1 MMANNVGQTD
11 DLDAALKQAVGATDD
26 AAVLALVEGGT
37 AADTITRTTGSFV
50 EDGYVAGER
59 LEIDGSAADDGIYL
73 IDTVAALT
81 ITLDAGADLE
91 GEAASAD
98 IDIESVGAAADAM
111 VKLTDKTF
119 TLELEQYKATFIR
132 DITDA
137 VITPEH
143 IWSEVDDVMT
153 YLNPEPIGSGPFELV
168 SRTVDESVIYD
179 ARLDYWGGMPN
190 IDRYIKHF
198 FGEEQVQMLALMN
211 GDIDSALQLNMPTAI
226 PTLLTNDDIKIYQAD
241 TNSTYSWYLNHRIEP
256 FGELAVRK
264 AMSIG
269 IDRAAMVNFASDGW
283 AVMPNLIEVSPLLA
297 HSNPAVLW
305 PYADNTHAERIDM
318 ANDAL
323 DAIDGISD
331 FVADTIRTHD
341 GTPMEYQVLTTTS
354 PQHTSI
360 FELLESDLLEMG
372 IKLHHDPQEAKAL
385 VGTVFRQKS
394 ATAGETADDWDSA
407 VWGRPFG
414 PLYDYVADQWGE
426 HDPPTWSKRGT
437 IMGWEPANDVWDE
450 FAELQ
455 TYPVGDPTRV
465 ALIQSSQVLWAA
477 EEPSIALFHSV
488 TPHAY
493 RTDRFTGFIEDAG
506 LQVNGAMG
514 AMGATYTLL
523 NLVPIYD

>member
-1 MMANNVGQTD
+1 DGDDDDEVGDQ
-11 DLDAALKQAVGATDD
+11 
-26 AAVLALVEGGT
+26 
-37 AADTITRTTGSFV
+37 
-50 EDGYVAGER
+50 DGV
-59 LEIDGSAADDGIYL
+59 YL

-81 ITLDAGADLE
+81 LTLGTGNDLDA
-91 GEAASAD
+91 EAASAD
-98 IDIESVGAAADAM
+98 VDIESYGASIDAM
-111 VKLTDKTF
+111 TKVSDTVF
-119 TLELEQYKATFIR
+119 TLELENYKATFIR

-143 IWSEVDDVMT
+143 VWSEVDVMT
-153 YLNPEPIGSGPFELV
+153 YANADPMGSGPFTLT
-168 SRTVDESVIYD
+168 SRTVDESVVYE
-179 ARLDYWGGMPN
+179 ARLDYWGGAPN

-198 FGEEQVQMLALMN
+198 FGEEQVQLLALMN

-241 TNSTYSWYLNHRIEP
+241 TNSTYSWYLNHRIAP
-256 FGELAVRK
+256 FDVLEFRK
-264 AMSIG
+264 AVSIG

-297 HSNPAVLW
+297 HANPAVLW
-305 PYADNTHAERIDM
+305 PYADMSQADRIDM
-318 ANDAL
+318 ANETL
-323 DAIDGISD
+323 DDIEGMT
-331 FVADTIRTHD
+331 TIAAGVD
-341 GTPMEYQVLTTTS
+341 GTRKYDGELMEFTVLSTTS

-360 FELLESDLLEMG
+360 FELLESDCGDMG
-372 IKLHHDPQEAKAL
+372 IKLNPDPQEAKAL

-394 ATAGETADDWDSA
+394 TSDHEAWDSA

-426 HDPPTWSKRGT
+426 TTAWSKRGL
-437 IMGWEPANDVWDE
+437 IMGWVPENDVWAE

-455 TYPVGDPTRV
+455 TYPEGDATRDG
-465 ALIQSSQVLWAA
+465 LIQSSQVLWAD

-523 NLVPIYD
+523 NLVPIFD